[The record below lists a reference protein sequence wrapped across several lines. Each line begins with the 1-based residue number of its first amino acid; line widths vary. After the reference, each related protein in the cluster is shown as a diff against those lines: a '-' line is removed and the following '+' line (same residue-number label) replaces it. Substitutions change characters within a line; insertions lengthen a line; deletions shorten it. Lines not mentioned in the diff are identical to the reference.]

1 MESTPIEQAPV
12 QPTPAS
18 DLEALRKRE
27 RAVQLREMR
36 LQAQKTLHERA
47 LPEALCDAL
56 CYDSPESLARSLDS
70 TEAAFRLAVENGVL
84 DRMRGQAPVKAP
96 ARDNTDLTDEEYY
109 NLLYTR
115 KGR

>member
-12 QPTPAS
+12 QPTPAP

-56 CYDSPESLARSLDS
+56 CYDSPESLAAPS
-70 TEAAFRLAVENGVL
+70 TRPRRPFASPVENGVL

-96 ARDNTDLTDEEYY
+96 AATTP
-109 NLLYTR
+109 T
-115 KGR
+115 